1 MSVSD
6 KIKAIPLISVNANTF
21 DGAYH
26 LAGTLPQPCS
36 IIRFN
41 NKTNRDIT
49 ISFDGVTD
57 NEYLMTGESLTIPA
71 QLNAQPTNYRALFAK
86 GNTIY
91 IKGVVGA
98 GFVYISGY
106 YQS

>member
-6 KIKAIPLISVNANTF
+6 KIKAMPLISVNANTF

-26 LAGTLPQPCS
+26 SIGKLPHPCS
-36 IIRFN
+36 VIRFN
-41 NKTNRDIT
+41 NKTNKDIT
-49 ISFDGVTD
+49 ISFDGVID
-57 NEYLMTGESLTIPA
+57 NEYLISGESLTIPS
-71 QLNAQPTNYRALFAK
+71 QLNAQPTNNRALFPS
-86 GNTIY
+86 GTSIF
-91 IKGVVGA
+91 IKGDVGA